1 MGYVRKTMTLVE
13 DIRNAVDHMK
23 HSEVKKL
30 YKGNNIP
37 LDTPLHSDVKRVIE
51 NVLWKEAPDLK
62 DKMPESWC
70 KIEDGISIS
79 FVHAHEPSVN
89 THCHFETPLDDK
101 LKLPPTYSRYGTD
114 CRIEQSDATALIKEW
129 LLGIKDQEKNKK
141 ETEDMFEGIKTQ
153 LTTFMSKHAS
163 LNTAIKDL
171 PELEMYV
178 PQEYLDRL
186 AEETVRSKPA
196 KSKPDGD
203 DDEVELDMEAITRA
217 AIAHRITS
225 SGE

>member
-1 MGYVRKTMTLVE
+1 
-13 DIRNAVDHMK
+13 
-23 HSEVKKL
+23 
-30 YKGNNIP
+30 
-37 LDTPLHSDVKRVIE
+37 
-51 NVLWKEAPDLK
+51 
-62 DKMPESWC
+62 
-70 KIEDGISIS
+70 
-79 FVHAHEPSVN
+79 
-89 THCHFETPLDDK
+89 
-101 LKLPPTYSRYGTD
+101 
-114 CRIEQSDATALIKEW
+114 
-129 LLGIKDQEKNKK
+129 LGIKDQEKNKK

-196 KSKPDGD
+196 KSTLDDD

-225 SGE
+225 SGK

>member
-1 MGYVRKTMTLVE
+1 MYVRKTMTLVE
-13 DIRNAVDHMK
+13 DIRNTVDSMK
-23 HSEVKKL
+23 HSEMKKL

-153 LTTFMSKHAS
+153 LTTFMGKHAS

-196 KSKPDGD
+196 KSTLDDD

-225 SGE
+225 SGT

>member
-1 MGYVRKTMTLVE
+1 MYVRKTMTLVE
-13 DIRNAVDHMK
+13 DIRNTVDSMK
-23 HSEVKKL
+23 HSEMKKL

-51 NVLWKEAPDLK
+51 KILWKEAPDLK

-153 LTTFMSKHAS
+153 LTTFMGKHAS

-196 KSKPDGD
+196 KSTLDDD

-225 SGE
+225 SGT

>member
-1 MGYVRKTMTLVE
+1 
-13 DIRNAVDHMK
+13 MK
-23 HSEVKKL
+23 HSEMKKL

-51 NVLWKEAPDLK
+51 KILWKEAPDLK

-153 LTTFMSKHAS
+153 LTTFMGKHAS

-196 KSKPDGD
+196 KSTLDDD

-225 SGE
+225 SGT